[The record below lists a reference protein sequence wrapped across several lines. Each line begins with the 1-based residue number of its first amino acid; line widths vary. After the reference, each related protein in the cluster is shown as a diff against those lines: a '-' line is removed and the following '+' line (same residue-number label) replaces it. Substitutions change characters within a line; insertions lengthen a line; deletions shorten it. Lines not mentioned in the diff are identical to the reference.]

1 MNIKKRTGKLIL
13 WAFMLTALLE
23 ITLFNFR
30 HWESFLFPKLAQPQL
45 TLGEGIEKI
54 GEYEYQ
60 ITDPDQA
67 YVNLDGVSGHY
78 KNLYLNIRSESGL
91 TTNVSLTA
99 DDAANCM
106 GLNLG
111 DETIISTI
119 PRSSY
124 LRLHLSGTS
133 NYIRIKL
140 NESEGFCFQ
149 LETPVINTVVPMNL
163 SWLRVIMVFVI
174 LIVCKIFLPGGALV
188 YSESMRLDTT
198 WKKVGLAVFVGLH
211 IVLILIISQLIE
223 PNRTV
228 PENTDWPAYSQYNE
242 LTDALLKGQ
251 VYLERE
257 APKSLANASNPY
269 DGGDRWEAVVVNGNE
284 HFDYDYAYFEE
295 KYYCYF
301 GPVPALLF
309 FIPYQLITGTA
320 CKTWNVVTFCTLL
333 FCIASFGFIYA
344 LGRRYFQK
352 LSYGMFL
359 LMSSF
364 YFWGSG
370 TLYLVYLGIVYSLPI
385 ISALLFGTFGLTL
398 WILARKDGKLRKGY
412 LFAGALS
419 IALIIGCRPQL
430 AIILFLAFPI
440 FWKEIVE
447 ERVFFS
453 KKGLVN
459 TMMVIVPFLIIGF
472 AMMGY
477 NYARFHSP
485 FDFGANY
492 NLTSNDMTHRGFV
505 FDRFFLGIFCYLLEP
520 INLTAKFPFMHAVST
535 ANDYLGF
542 TSAEPMFGGFFIMNN
557 LALASL
563 FVFKMKKKLK
573 EHKVYAFTVSCLAMG
588 MIIMLCDIQMS
599 GITQRYMSDF
609 GGLIVLSAV
618 MILFL
623 LEEIAHAY
631 KLQHVFCRAVAMLT
645 CLGIF
650 LNFLTILIPER
661 YYSLVSTRQTLFYML
676 KYMMP
681 FE

>member
-124 LRLHLSGTS
+124 
-133 NYIRIKL
+133 
-140 NESEGFCFQ
+140 
-149 LETPVINTVVPMNL
+149 
-163 SWLRVIMVFVI
+163 
-174 LIVCKIFLPGGALV
+174 
-188 YSESMRLDTT
+188 
-198 WKKVGLAVFVGLH
+198 
-211 IVLILIISQLIE
+211 
-223 PNRTV
+223 
-228 PENTDWPAYSQYNE
+228 
-242 LTDALLKGQ
+242 
-251 VYLERE
+251 
-257 APKSLANASNPY
+257 
-269 DGGDRWEAVVVNGNE
+269 
-284 HFDYDYAYFEE
+284 
-295 KYYCYF
+295 
-301 GPVPALLF
+301 
-309 FIPYQLITGTA
+309 
-320 CKTWNVVTFCTLL
+320 
-333 FCIASFGFIYA
+333 IYA

-492 NLTSNDMTHRGFV
+492 NLTSNDMAHRGFV

-645 CLGIF
+645 GLGIF